1 MTVHS
6 SLPRKQRKALYTA
19 HQTARRRHL
28 ALSLSRELRSRYG
41 RRRITVKKGDTVRVM
56 SGSFVGREERVT
68 KVDYRDYSL
77 VLDNITVKKA
87 DGKMKKLPISPHHLM
102 ITKLDL
108 ADPWRRR
115 ILKAPAEE
123 AATSAPETASDAET
137 EEGPAPATTSAE
149 PEEEEP

>member
-1 MTVHS
+1 MRVTS

-19 HQTARRRHL
+19 HHALRRRRL
-28 ALSLSRELRSRYG
+28 SISLSRELRSKYS
-41 RRRITVKKGDTVRVM
+41 RRRLPVKKGDTVRVM

-68 KVDYRDYSL
+68 KVDYRGYKL
-77 VLDNITVKKA
+77 VLDNIVVKKA

-123 AATSAPETASDAET
+123 AAAAPEPSGDDLDIDEPETAET
-137 EEGPAPATTSAE
+137 GGESGS
-149 PEEEEP
+149 EEEK